1 MNIKMK
7 RPLGILLVVCMV
19 VSLIAGSAY
28 AVNRHFEDAKGHWAE
43 EAIQALAEK
52 GVIHGYPDGLVHP
65 DEIITRAEFAA
76 LVARTLELP
85 EPDEGDIPFLF
96 PDLSGHW
103 AEGDVETLVAAGII
117 QQEDF
122 GDHFLPDQPI
132 TRMEM
137 IRMLVRAIGKADHD
151 PSCPCITGFSD
162 DGGLSDGDKACICA
176 GKEYGIVDGYPD
188 GTVKPSGSATRA
200 EAFEM
205 LVDTD
210 KAKEQIKREDKDKT
224 EDQSSDSGGGS
235 SHVPAP
241 QFAFSLP
248 ESVYMGEEISIQP
261 ESKHVSGVTW
271 TVLKNDLPAPLSDVL
286 EGELTAKGGIIRFK
300 DTGSFTLT
308 ATAKNSRGRT
318 ATCEQ
323 TLSVYPVITAAFT
336 LPETAH
342 IDTSVPVELTA
353 EHLGANQVV
362 WSLTRDGKAVTLS
375 DALDGELDK
384 SGGTV
389 LFREKGSYTL
399 TASIT
404 DECDKTITA
413 SSSVTVFPVAEVKI
427 TLPAITHTDKTIK
440 LSTET
445 KEIDGLTVAY
455 TLTRNGDAVEI
466 CDFTEGEPAGGS
478 IRFKEKGVY
487 TLTASITDPTGR
499 VFTDTVNITVYP
511 LGSAGFYLPEIFH
524 TDHTIT
530 VEAIFGEIGSRTSQ
544 WSLTRDGETM
554 PLTVAA
560 EGTLNNNG
568 GQLRFKEKGDYILTA
583 EFTDDGGRTYRY
595 EQGFTVYPVPTVSYN
610 LPKYAHTD
618 SDLSIQTD
626 AADLDGLT
634 VEWLVDNTFGFQDW
648 STYVDGRLSNEGGTI
663 RFKRAGI
670 YELVARVTDAT
681 GRVFLFE
688 PGDRCEVLPVL
699 SIGFELPELAYTD
712 TVIDLRSHGN
722 NNVLPVEWTVT
733 RDGKSI
739 PLSDAFS
746 GTLNAQ
752 GGKITFKGDGEYVLT
767 ASMTDYLKRSYSHSE
782 NIRILPV
789 VQYGFGLPQTVH
801 YGTELEVVIRDAQNL
816 GSYDVV
822 WSLEKDGEAA
832 DYDGTLDRDGGR
844 IAIRD
849 TGTFVLTAS
858 ITDSA
863 GRVASH
869 SETITVTNNAPD
881 APTLIAEPTRDTK
894 DGKFLVHLSA
904 NATDPDGDEITL
916 EWDGTT
922 ADSYYTVGTHIIRVR
937 AKDVAGACSQWT
949 EKSFTIVNSSPTV
962 TLTAEPTRTVQGDKF
977 LVNISAAASDADG
990 DETTLEWGNREPDG
1004 YYSVGTHTVSVRARD
1019 AAGLYSEWSSK
1030 TFSIENSAP
1039 STPVIH
1045 RSPGGNSVA
1054 PGTPVT
1060 ITASS
1065 SDPDGDAI
1073 TLVWEGRNAETQTY
1087 PLGRNVIRVKAVD
1100 STGAESPW
1108 AAIVFFVADATNG
1121 GGMTLT
1127 GPESVILENGL
1138 EGATITEY
1146 TFTVPPVSGHSG
1158 SDYGRVR
1165 GYNILTGQWDQLDY
1179 GTTNN
1184 GITFQRT
1191 LGSGVYSKLEFYY
1204 YTNHNCMYNKSNI
1217 TYSVTYHFE

>member
-1 MNIKMK
+1 MKLKMK

-28 AVNRHFEDAKGHWAE
+28 AVSRHFEDAKGHWAE
-43 EAIQALAEK
+43 EAIQTLAEK

-76 LVARTLELP
+76 LVARALELP
-85 EPDEGDIPFLF
+85 GPDEGDIPFF
-96 PDLSGHW
+96 FSDLSGHW
-103 AEGDVETLVAAGII
+103 AEGDVETLIMAGII
-117 QQEDF
+117 RLEDF
-122 GDHFLPDQPI
+122 GESFLPDQPI

-137 IRMLVRAIGKADHD
+137 IRMLVRAIGKGDHD

-162 DGGLSDGDKACICA
+162 DDGLSDGDRACICA
-176 GKEYGIVDGYPD
+176 GKKYGIVDGYPD
-188 GTVKPSGSATRA
+188 GTVQPGGSATRA

-210 KAKEQIKREDKDKT
+210 KAKEQIKREDKEKA

-235 SHVPAP
+235 SYVPAP
-241 QFAFSLP
+241 QFVFSLP
-248 ESVYMGEEISIQP
+248 ESIYVGEEISIRP
-261 ESKHVSGVTW
+261 ESKHVSGVSW
-271 TVLKNDLPAPLSDVL
+271 TVLKNDLPTALPDVL
-286 EGELTAKGGIIRFK
+286 EGELTAKGGTIRFK
-300 DTGSFTLT
+300 DTGNFTLI

-318 ATCEQ
+318 VTHEQ
-323 TLSVYPVITAAFT
+323 TISVYPVITAAFT
-336 LPETAH
+336 LPEAAH
-342 IDTSVPVELTA
+342 TDTSVPVELTA
-353 EHLGANQVV
+353 KHLGANQVV
-362 WSLTRDGKAVTLS
+362 WSLTRDDKAVTLS
-375 DALDGELDK
+375 ETLEGELDK

-389 LFREKGSYTL
+389 LFREKGAYTL

-404 DECDKTITA
+404 DECGKTITA
-413 SSSVTVFPVAEVKI
+413 SDSLTVYPVAEVKL
-427 TLPAITHTDKTIK
+427 TLPAMTHTDKAVG

-445 KEIDGLTVAY
+445 KEADGLTAAY
-455 TLTRNGDAVEI
+455 TLTRNGEAVEI
-466 CDFTEGEPAGGS
+466 SDFIEGEPADGS

-487 TLTASITDPTGR
+487 SLTASITDPTGR
-499 VFTDTVNITVYP
+499 VFADTANITVYP

-530 VEAIFGEIGSRTSQ
+530 VEATFGEIGSRTAG
-544 WSLTRDGETM
+544 WSLTRDGEEVS
-554 PLTVAA
+554 LTAA
-560 EGTLNNNG
+560 AVGTLNNGG
-568 GQLRFKEKGDYILTA
+568 GQLRFREKGSYILKA

-595 EQGFTVYPVPTVSYN
+595 EQGFMVYPVPAINYS

-618 SDLSIQTD
+618 SDLSVQTE
-626 AADLDGLT
+626 ATDLDDLT
-634 VEWLVDNTFGFQDW
+634 VEWLVDNTYGFQGFA
-648 STYVDGRLSNEGGTI
+648 TYVDGSLTNDGGTI

-670 YELVARVTDAT
+670 YELVARVTDGT

-699 SIGFELPELAYTD
+699 TIGFELPDLAYTD

-722 NNVLPVEWTVT
+722 NNVLPVEWTVA
-733 RDGKSI
+733 RNGKGI

-752 GGKITFKGDGEYVLT
+752 GGKITFKGEGEYVLT
-767 ASMTDYLKRSYSHSE
+767 AAITDYLKRSYSHSE
-782 NIRILPV
+782 SICILPV
-789 VQYGFGLPQTVH
+789 VQYAFTIPQTVH
-801 YGTELEVVIRDAQNL
+801 YGREFELAVTDVQHL
-816 GSYDVV
+816 GSYAVV

-832 DYDGTLDRDGGR
+832 DYIGALDADGGK
-844 IAIRD
+844 ISIRN
-849 TGTFVLTAS
+849 TGTFVLTAT

-863 GRVASH
+863 GRVTIH
-869 SETITVTNNAPD
+869 SETITVTNTAPD
-881 APTLIAEPTRDTK
+881 APTVTAELTRDTK
-894 DGKFLVHLSA
+894 DGKFLVNLSA
-904 NATDPDGDEITL
+904 SATDPDGDEVTL
-916 EWDGTT
+916 EWDGAT
-922 ADSYYTVGTHIIRVR
+922 ADSYYAVGTYTVKVR
-937 AKDVAGACSQWT
+937 AKDIAGACSPWT
-949 EKSFTIVNSSPTV
+949 EKSFTIVNTAPTV
-962 TLTAEPTRTVQGDKF
+962 TLTAEPTRTAQGDKF
-977 LVNISAAASDADG
+977 LVNISATASDADG
-990 DETTLEWGNREPDG
+990 DETTLEWENRAPDG
-1004 YYSVGTHTVSVRARD
+1004 YYAVGTHTVKVRAKD
-1019 AAGLYSEWSSK
+1019 AAGLYSGWQEK
-1030 TFSIENSAP
+1030 TFTLTNSAP
-1039 STPVIH
+1039 TTPVIH
-1045 RSPGGNSVA
+1045 RTPGGNSVA

-1065 SDPDGDAI
+1065 TDPDGDAI

-1087 PLGRNVIRVKAVD
+1087 PLGRNVVRVKAVD
-1100 STGAESPW
+1100 ATGAESPW

-1165 GYNILTGQWDQLDY
+1165 GYNILTKQWDQLDY
-1179 GTTNN
+1179 GTTKN

-1191 LGSGVYSKLEFYY
+1191 LGSGVYSRLEFYY
-1204 YTNHNCMYNKSNI
+1204 YTNHDCMYNKSNI

>member
-7 RPLGILLVVCMV
+7 RPLGILLVVCMA

-85 EPDEGDIPFLF
+85 EPAEGDTPFLF

-103 AEGDVETLVAAGII
+103 AEGNVETLIAVGII
-117 QQEDF
+117 QQKDF
-122 GDHFLPDQPI
+122 GESFLPDQPI
-132 TRMEM
+132 TRMEI

-151 PSCPCITGFSD
+151 PSCPCNIGFSD
-162 DGGLSDGDKACICA
+162 DGGLSDGDKACICT

-188 GTVKPSGSATRA
+188 GTVQPSGNATRA

-205 LVDTD
+205 LVDTE
-210 KAKEQIKREDKDKT
+210 KAKEQVKQEDKDRT
-224 EDQSSDSGGGS
+224 EDQPSDSGSGS
-235 SHVPAP
+235 SYAPAP
-241 QFAFSLP
+241 QFRFTLP
-248 ESVYMGEEISIQP
+248 EAIYAGDEINIQA
-261 ESKHVSGVTW
+261 ERKHVAGVTW
-271 TVLKNDLPAPLSDVL
+271 TVLKNGLPAALSDVL
-286 EGELTAKGGIIRFK
+286 EGELTAKGGTIRFK
-300 DTGSFTLT
+300 DTGSFTLI

-336 LPETAH
+336 LPEIAH
-342 IDTSVPVELTA
+342 TDTSVPVELAA

-362 WSLTRDGKAVTLS
+362 WSLTRDGKAVTLP
-375 DALDGELDK
+375 DAMDGELDQ

-404 DECDKTITA
+404 DECDKTIAA

-427 TLPAITHTDKTIK
+427 TLPATSHTDKTVE
-440 LSTET
+440 LSTEI
-445 KEIDGLTVAY
+445 KEADGLTVAY
-455 TLTRNGDAVEI
+455 TLIRNGDAVEI
-466 CDFTEGEPAGGS
+466 SEFIEGEPAGGS

-499 VFTDTVNITVYP
+499 VFTDTANITVYP

-530 VEAIFGEIGSRTSQ
+530 VEATFGEIGSRTAQ

-560 EGTLNNNG
+560 EGTLNNSG
-568 GQLRFKEKGDYILTA
+568 GQLRFHSKGNYVLKA

-595 EQGFTVYPVPTVSYN
+595 EQGFTVYPVPVVSYS
-610 LPKYAHTD
+610 LPEHAHTD
-618 SDLSIQTD
+618 SDISVQTETT
-626 AADLDGLT
+626 DLEGLK
-634 VEWLVDNTFGFQDW
+634 VEWLVDNTYGFQDFA
-648 STYVDGRLSNEGGTI
+648 TYVEGSLTNDGGMI

-670 YELVARVTDAT
+670 YELVARVTDGT

-699 SIGFELPELAYTD
+699 TIGFELPELAYTD

-739 PLSDAFS
+739 PLTEAFS
-746 GTLNAQ
+746 GTLNTQ
-752 GGKITFKGDGEYVLT
+752 GGKITFSAEGNYVLT
-767 ASMTDYLKRSYSHSE
+767 ATMTDYLKRSYSHSE

-789 VQYGFGLPQTVH
+789 VQYTFTMPQTVH
-801 YGTELEVVIRDAQNL
+801 YGTELEVAATDVQHL
-816 GSYDVV
+816 SSYTVV
-822 WSLEKDGEAA
+822 WSLERNGEVA
-832 DYDGTLDRDGGR
+832 DYDGTLDANGGK

-869 SETITVTNNAPD
+869 SETITVTNTAPD
-881 APTLIAEPTRDTK
+881 APTLIVEPTRDTK
-894 DGKFLVHLSA
+894 DGKFLVNFSSS
-904 NATDPDGDEITL
+904 ATDPDGDKITL

-937 AKDVAGACSQWT
+937 AKDVAGAYSQWT
-949 EKSFTIVNSSPTV
+949 EKSFTIVNSAPTV
-962 TLTAEPTRTVQGDKF
+962 TLTAEPTRMVQGDKF
-977 LVNISAAASDADG
+977 LVNINAEASDADG
-990 DETTLEWGNREPDG
+990 DQTTLEWENKEPDG
-1004 YYSVGTHTVSVRARD
+1004 YYAVGTHTVSVRARD
-1019 AAGLYSEWSSK
+1019 AAGLYSEWAFK

-1045 RSPGGNSVA
+1045 RSPGGNSVV
-1054 PGTPVT
+1054 PGTSVT

-1065 SDPDGDAI
+1065 SDPEGDAI

-1087 PLGRNVIRVKAVD
+1087 PLGKNVVRVKAVD

-1146 TFTVPPVSGHSG
+1146 TFTVPPVSGHNG

-1165 GYNILTGQWDQLDY
+1165 GYNNLTGQWDQLDY